1 MAILQIISEPTSV
14 VVVVRVHEG
23 HSHGVV
29 SVQRTLVGV
38 AAIHGVHHVSHFLPS
53 RSDDIFALFGQFPVD
68 ADKGSV
74 SRSAL

>member
-1 MAILQIISEPTSV
+1 MQIMSEPTSV

-23 HSHGVV
+23 HRHGVV
-29 SVQRTLVGV
+29 SVQRTLFGV
-38 AAIHGVHHVSHFLPS
+38 AAIHRVHHVSHFLPS